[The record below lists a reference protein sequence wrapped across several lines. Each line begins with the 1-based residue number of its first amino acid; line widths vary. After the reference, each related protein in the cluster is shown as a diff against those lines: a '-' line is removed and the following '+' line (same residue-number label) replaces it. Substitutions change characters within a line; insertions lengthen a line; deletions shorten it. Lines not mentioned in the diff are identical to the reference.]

1 MTPPG
6 EFTPAEYRV
15 IFLTLAL
22 VIALAALNYHEAGI
36 RNRYTEIERKKADC
50 SRKRRRSILNR
61 IRDWML

>member
-1 MTPPG
+1 MGISGMTPPG

-22 VIALAALNYHEAGI
+22 VIALAVLNYHEAGAA
-36 RNRYTEIERKKADC
+36 KKVDW
-50 SRKRRRSILNR
+50 SRKRRRSIINR

>member
-1 MTPPG
+1 MGISGMTPPG

-22 VIALAALNYHEAGI
+22 VIALAVLNYHEAAAA
-36 RNRYTEIERKKADC
+36 KKVDW

-61 IRDWML
+61 IWDWML

>member
-15 IFLTLAL
+15 IFLTMAL
-22 VIALAALNYHEAGI
+22 VIALALLNYHEAGAA
-36 RNRYTEIERKKADC
+36 KKVDWSC
-50 SRKRRRSILNR
+50 KRRQSILNR